1 MKLIKFIKHVI
12 NVMFLWSIPFILL
25 AFFLLITG
33 LIYNYPMAVT
43 SDLRKVVM
51 LFYFISTFVL
61 YVMSSGKEDN
71 ISIIKV

>member
-12 NVMFLWSIPFILL
+12 NVTFLWSIPFILL

-33 LIYNYPMAVT
+33 LIYNYNIAITSVIWKAV
-43 SDLRKVVM
+43 M
-51 LFYFISTFVL
+51 FFYFITTFVL
-61 YVMSSGKEDN
+61 YVVSSGKEDD